1 MCLVFVTP
9 GPDAIAA
16 SAIVSSKCSSHRRRD
31 MTDVYDEDLHRR
43 TKALL
48 EPGEIELVGLIVHT
62 DLAGEEDLE
71 MHELTV
77 ALNDVIADH
86 AGKGEAY
93 IYAGNDNTNFA
104 SNQFQGL
111 TLDEDAF
118 VWECQQLLRGG
129 TFDLVFY
136 YEADVDQAAVV
147 DAVEAL
153 DHVERASTVRTD
165 D

>member
-1 MCLVFVTP
+1 MTETNAA
-9 GPDAIAA
+9 DA
-16 SAIVSSKCSSHRRRD
+16 
-31 MTDVYDEDLHRR
+31 DLRQR

-48 EPGEIELVGLIVHT
+48 EPGDIDLVGLIVHT
-62 DLAGEEDLE
+62 DLASEEDLE

-77 ALNDVIADH
+77 DLNEVIAAH
-86 AGKGEAY
+86 AGKGESY
-93 IYAGNDNTNFA
+93 IYAGNDDTSFA

-111 TLDEDAF
+111 TLDDDAF
-118 VWECQQLLRGG
+118 VWECQQLLRDG

-136 YEADVDQAAVV
+136 YEADADHAAIV

-153 DHVERASTVRTD
+153 DRVDRVTTVRTD